1 MAPSEN
7 EPDSLQKRPG
17 GTIARRE
24 LHVIWLLDT
33 SGSMNAE
40 GKIQSLNVAIHET
53 IPHLRAA
60 ALANP
65 NVQVLVRAITFSNG
79 ARWHIEKPTPVA
91 DLRWENVS
99 AGGHTDLG
107 LALKLLAEALRTP
120 PMPERA
126 VSPALILVT
135 DGYHTNEAD
144 FEDGMAALQAER
156 WGRQAVRKAIAIGR
170 DVDITALK
178 RFQGDDS
185 EPLRVEDA
193 STLVQAIRWTSRV
206 GVEAA
211 SQLIDAGWSGSS
223 ADQAVVEW

>member
-1 MAPSEN
+1 M
-7 EPDSLQKRPG
+7 QKRPG

-53 IPHLRAA
+53 IPHLKAA
-60 ALANP
+60 AQANP
-65 NVQVLVRAITFSNG
+65 NVDVLVRAITFSNG
-79 ARWHIEKPTPVA
+79 ASWHIEKPVSVF
-91 DLRWENVS
+91 DLRWQDVV

-107 LALKLLAEALRTP
+107 LALKLVASALEVP

-135 DGYHTNEAD
+135 DGFHTNEQD
-144 FEDGMAALQAER
+144 FEEGMSALMASR
-156 WGRQAVRKAIAIGR
+156 WGRPAVRKAIAIGR
-170 DVDITALK
+170 DVDLAALK
-178 RFQGDDS
+178 RFQGDDT
-185 EPLRVEDA
+185 EPLRVQDA
-193 STLVQAIRWTSRV
+193 NTLIQAIRWTSRV

-211 SQLIDAGWSGSS
+211 SHVMDSPVGSS
-223 ADQAVVEW
+223 VADGAALEW

>member
-1 MAPSEN
+1 M
-7 EPDSLQKRPG
+7 QKRPG

-60 ALANP
+60 AHANP
-65 NVQVLVRAITFSNG
+65 NVEVLVRAITFSSG
-79 ARWHIEKPTPVA
+79 ARWHIEKPESVF
-91 DLRWENVS
+91 DLRWEDVT

-107 LALKLLAEALRTP
+107 LALKLAAAALEVP

-135 DGYHTNEAD
+135 DGYHTNEKD
-144 FEDGMAALQAER
+144 FEEGLAALMAAR
-156 WGRQAVRKAIAIGR
+156 WGPPAVRKAIAIGR
-170 DVDITALK
+170 DVDIAALK
-178 RFQGDDS
+178 RFQGDES
-185 EPLRVEDA
+185 EPLRVQDA
-193 STLVQAIRWTSRV
+193 NALIQAIRWTSRV

-211 SQLIDAGWSGSS
+211 SHVMDSQSRSLPAGG
-223 ADQAVVEW
+223 AALEW

>member
-1 MAPSEN
+1 M
-7 EPDSLQKRPG
+7 QKRPG

-53 IPHLRAA
+53 IPHLKAA
-60 ALANP
+60 AQANP
-65 NVQVLVRAITFSNG
+65 NVDVLVRAITFSNG
-79 ARWHIEKPTPVA
+79 ASWHIEKPVSVF
-91 DLRWENVS
+91 DLRWQDVV

-107 LALKLLAEALRTP
+107 LALKLVAGALEVP

-135 DGYHTNEAD
+135 DGYHTNEQD
-144 FEDGMAALQAER
+144 FEEGMTALMASR
-156 WGRQAVRKAIAIGR
+156 WGKLAVRKAIAIGR
-170 DVDITALK
+170 DVDVAALK
-178 RFQGDDS
+178 RFQGDDT
-185 EPLRVEDA
+185 EPLRVQDA
-193 STLVQAIRWTSRV
+193 NTLIQAIRWTSRV

-211 SQLIDAGWSGSS
+211 SHVMDAPLGSS
-223 ADQAVVEW
+223 VTDGAALEW

>member
-1 MAPSEN
+1 M
-7 EPDSLQKRPG
+7 KRPG

-65 NVQVLVRAITFSNG
+65 NVEVLVRAITFSNG
-79 ARWHIEKPTPVA
+79 ARWHIEKPTSIF
-91 DLRWENVS
+91 DLRWADVT

-107 LALKLLAEALRTP
+107 LALKLVAGALEVP

-135 DGYHTNEAD
+135 DGYHTNEQD
-144 FEDGMAALQAER
+144 YEEGLAALLASR
-156 WGRQAVRKAIAIGR
+156 WGGPAVRKAIAIGR
-170 DVDITALK
+170 DVDIAALQ
-178 RFQGDDS
+178 RFQGDES
-185 EPLRVEDA
+185 EPLRVQDA
-193 STLVQAIRWTSRV
+193 NTLIQAIRWTSRV
-206 GVEAA
+206 GVAAA
-211 SQLIDAGWSGSS
+211 SQMMDRAAVTS
-223 ADQAVVEW
+223 AEGAVLEW

>member
-1 MAPSEN
+1 MN
-7 EPDSLQKRPG
+7 LHKRPG

-53 IPHLRAA
+53 IPHLRSAA
-60 ALANP
+60 QANP
-65 NVQVLVRAITFSNG
+65 NVEVLVRAITFSNG
-79 ARWHIEKPTPVA
+79 AHWHIETPTPVA
-91 DLRWENVS
+91 GLRWEDVT

-107 LALKLLAEALRTP
+107 VALRMVAEVLKVP

-135 DGYHTNEAD
+135 DGYHTNETD
-144 FEDGMAALQAER
+144 FEQGLAALLSER

-170 DVDITALK
+170 DVDFDALR

-185 EPLRVEDA
+185 EPLRVEDT
-193 STLVQAIRWTSRV
+193 STLIEAIRWTSRV
-206 GVEAA
+206 GVDAA
-211 SQLIDAGWSGSS
+211 SQ
-223 ADQAVVEW
+223 VVPRDPSDDEVLEW